1 MAGFARARSLAVD
14 WNDRPCEASRPFDR
28 SRAGFVIGEGAGVV
42 VLEELEHAKARGA
55 RIYAELKG
63 YGLSADAY
71 HMTAPRE
78 DGEGPFL
85 AMKRALKHA
94 ELRPGDVDYVNAHA
108 TSTVLGDA
116 AENRAIKSL
125 LLGEHGKDKPSQIN
139 VSSTKGA
146 VGHLLGAAGSL
157 EAIFAILSIYNVSL
171 QHPDVSMHYINGEQS
186 TLPPTLNL
194 ENPGDPPEDFDCN
207 YTPKTAQEQRVD
219 VALSNSFGFG
229 AHYEAVHMTDT
240 NIQTDQGIPE
250 REQPT
255 IKSFKT
261 KAAVY
266 HERVP
271 GLRKIPFRA
280 VAIILLVAASNVV
293 VWVTAIDL
301 MTRRLIAAG
310 QKPVTVGTFF
320 SLGHSTVVI
329 ITSIVV
335 ASTAAAVSSKFGAF
349 SRVGGMIGS
358 AVSASFLLLLGAMNV
373 YILFKLVQQLR
384 RLARQQQKQDGNN
397 TTALQGTGCLFYLF
411 KKAFAVIDRPW
422 KMYPL
427 GALFGLGFDTSSEI
441 ALLGISAVQVAKG
454 TSVWLILIFPV
465 LFTAGMCLLDTIDG
479 ALMLTLYTSTELAKD
494 DVAILY
500 YSVVL
505 TGVTVVVAGVIG
517 CVQLLSLVMGV
528 GNLEGGVWDGVKVA
542 GDHYDVIGACASA
555 VVRVTGERD
564 TRTDASSTGGAVC
577 GSFVVFGG
585 LSVLTYKP
593 WRRRFDLQR
602 RQHSFMP
609 EAQEGISM
617 NMMADGLAS
626 MRHGT
631 VKAVGDE
638 IESDT
643 VAKSGIDMDNPKQ
656 ARVNEVERTV

>member
-1 MAGFARARSLAVD
+1 MA
-14 WNDRPCEASRPFDR
+14 
-28 SRAGFVIGEGAGVV
+28 
-42 VLEELEHAKARGA
+42 
-55 RIYAELKG
+55 
-63 YGLSADAY
+63 
-71 HMTAPRE
+71 
-78 DGEGPFL
+78 
-85 AMKRALKHA
+85 
-94 ELRPGDVDYVNAHA
+94 
-108 TSTVLGDA
+108 
-116 AENRAIKSL
+116 
-125 LLGEHGKDKPSQIN
+125 
-139 VSSTKGA
+139 
-146 VGHLLGAAGSL
+146 
-157 EAIFAILSIYNVSL
+157 
-171 QHPDVSMHYINGEQS
+171 
-186 TLPPTLNL
+186 
-194 ENPGDPPEDFDCN
+194 
-207 YTPKTAQEQRVD
+207 
-219 VALSNSFGFG
+219 
-229 AHYEAVHMTDT
+229 DT
-240 NIQTDQGIPE
+240 NFQTDQGIPE

-261 KAAVY
+261 RAAIY

-280 VAIILLVAASNVV
+280 VAIILLVAASNIV
-293 VWVTAIDL
+293 VWVAVGIVLHFHGALIATAILSYTLGLRHALDADHISAIDL

-320 SLGHSTVVI
+320 SLGHSTVVT

-349 SRVGGMIGS
+349 SRVGSIIGS
-358 AVSASFLLLLGAMNV
+358 AVSASFLLLLGAMNA

-384 RLARQQQKQDGNN
+384 RLARQQQQQDGSN

-441 ALLGISAVQVAKG
+441 ALLGISAVQAAKG

-479 ALMLTLYTSTELAKD
+479 ALMLSLYTSTELAKD

-517 CVQLLSLVMGV
+517 CVQLLSLVMRV

-542 GDHYDVIGACASA
+542 GDHYDVIG
-555 VVRVTGERD
+555 
-564 TRTDASSTGGAVC
+564 GAVC

-585 LSVLTYKP
+585 LGVLIYKP

-602 RQHSFMP
+602 RQRSFVS
-609 EAQEGISM
+609 EAQEEIST
-617 NMMADGLAS
+617 NMLADGLVS
-626 MRHGT
+626 TRHGT
-631 VKAVGDE
+631 VKAVGNE

-643 VAKSGIDMDNPKQ
+643 VAKGEIDLDKPKQ